1 MEVLKKEK
9 DSDKV
14 LSGAIF
20 GLYAADD
27 IVSSKGKVLLAKD
40 TLIELKTTDEDGK
53 IQFVADLPIDSR
65 YYIKELA
72 APDGYVTRNRRNS
85 LLSTRAVEPVLQS
98 MRSPLKMNRLR

>member
-40 TLIELKTTDEDGK
+40 TLIIELKTTDEDGK
-53 IQFVADLPIDSR
+53 IQFVADLPVDSR
-65 YYIKELA
+65 
-72 APDGYVTRNRRNS
+72 
-85 LLSTRAVEPVLQS
+85 VLH
-98 MRSPLKMNRLR
+98 